1 VDNHDD
7 QHDHGHDHHGH
18 DHDHGHEHDDGDE
31 ELPDI
36 SEWSSSAQT
45 TTCPACDAPGA
56 VTLGGGIFCPTC
68 GQISTNAGYQAPAP
82 EPEQD

>member
-1 VDNHDD
+1 VDDHE
-7 QHDHGHDHHGH
+7 QPHDHGHDHHGH
-18 DHDHGHEHDDGDE
+18 DHEHDHEHED

-82 EPEQD
+82 EPDQD